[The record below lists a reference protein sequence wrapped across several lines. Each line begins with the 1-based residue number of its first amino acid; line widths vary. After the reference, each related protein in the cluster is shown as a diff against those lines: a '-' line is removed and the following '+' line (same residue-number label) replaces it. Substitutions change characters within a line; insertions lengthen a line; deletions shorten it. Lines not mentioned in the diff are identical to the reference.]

1 MVSSEQEV
9 AALSNLCRVGNGPK
23 SLAGGGRSQFCS
35 RSADNGRPLRVPRF
49 WCCCCCRSPPPGAA
63 AISSISRSRPPPDAP
78 PFAVA
83 AAPPSTDAKR
93 RAFLVCGLVLR
104 GGLVKT
110 EEEDGN

>member
-1 MVSSEQEV
+1 MRPRRVENTAVLNFNLPLQSRERAEELGRRRQV
-9 AALSNLCRVGNGPK
+9 AVLQQIGGQRPHSPGP
-23 SLAGGGRSQFCS
+23 
-35 RSADNGRPLRVPRF
+35 PLLVLLLLPL
-49 WCCCCCRSPPPGAA
+49 
-63 AISSISRSRPPPDAP
+63 
-78 PFAVA
+78 AVA